1 MTDLCESGRTGHVIV
16 APDKFKGSLTAGQV
30 GAAVRAGLLAVDPDL
45 DVRVLPVADG
55 GDGTLDAAV
64 GAGFR
69 RLPVQVTGP
78 IGEPV
83 LAAIAVRDEV
93 AVVELALASGLV
105 LIPVEELEP
114 LTANSFGTG
123 ELVAAALDQG
133 CTQIILG
140 VGGSASTDGGAG
152 LLQALGARFLDHEG
166 EELPLGGGSLIRL
179 YEVDLSELDWRLDGV
194 EFILASDVDNPLLGP
209 RGAAHVYG
217 PQKGATPDDVEL
229 LDVGLGRLA
238 DAIDPGAADI
248 PGAGAAGGVGFAAL
262 SVLRATPSP
271 GIEVVLDLI
280 DFESQLDGARLVI
293 TGEGRLDEQTLHGK
307 APAGVADAAEAA
319 GVPVVAVSGGRDL
332 DDDRLHAAGFV
343 AAYALTDL
351 EPDVQK
357 CIAAPVPLLE
367 RLGRL
372 IAEDQL
378 GG

>member
-1 MTDLCESGRTGHVIV
+1 M
-16 APDKFKGSLTAGQV
+16 
-30 GAAVRAGLLAVDPDL
+30 
-45 DVRVLPVADG
+45 
-55 GDGTLDAAV
+55 
-64 GAGFR
+64 
-69 RLPVQVTGP
+69 
-78 IGEPV
+78 
-83 LAAIAVRDEV
+83 

-105 LIPVEELEP
+105 LLPVEELEP

-166 EELPLGGGSLIRL
+166 EELPLGGGSLVRL

-262 SVLRATPSP
+262 SVLRATPQP
-271 GIEVVLDLI
+271 GHRGRARPDRLREPARRRAAGHHRRRAAGRADPAR
-280 DFESQLDGARLVI
+280 QGAR
-293 TGEGRLDEQTLHGK
+293 RR
-307 APAGVADAAEAA
+307 
-319 GVPVVAVSGGRDL
+319 GGRGRRGRRPGRR
-332 DDDRLHAAGFV
+332 RLRG
-343 AAYALTDL
+343 
-351 EPDVQK
+351 P
-357 CIAAPVPLLE
+357 
-367 RLGRL
+367 
-372 IAEDQL
+372 
-378 GG
+378 